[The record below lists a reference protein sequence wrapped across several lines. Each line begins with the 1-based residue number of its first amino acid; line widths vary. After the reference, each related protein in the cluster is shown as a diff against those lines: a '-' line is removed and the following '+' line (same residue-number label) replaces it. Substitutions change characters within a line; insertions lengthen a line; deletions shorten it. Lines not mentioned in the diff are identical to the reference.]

1 MSIGSLS
8 PSTVSTATLGS
19 ADSSARARETANPA
33 AAGPTANPTI
43 ADHVA
48 AADEQE
54 PIRSVSTTLGTLV
67 DTYL

>member
-1 MSIGSLS
+1 MSIGSIS
-8 PSTVSTATLGS
+8 PSTVSAATQDRVAAEHTKAGK
-19 ADSSARARETANPA
+19 ADAPS
-33 AAGPTANPTI
+33 I

-48 AADEQE
+48 AQDNHE

>member
-1 MSIGSLS
+1 MSVGSIGTSS
-8 PSTVSTATLGS
+8 VATVAYDAARLPGDQK
-19 ADSSARARETANPA
+19 ADE
-33 AAGPTANPTI
+33 AAGGPTI

-54 PIRSVSTTLGTLV
+54 PIRSQSSTLGTLV

>member
-1 MSIGSLS
+1 
-8 PSTVSTATLGS
+8 VSTATLAS
-19 ADSSARARETANPA
+19 ADSSAQTARARETE
-33 AAGPTANPTI
+33 PTTI